1 MLRDYMTVLN
11 ILMQNETASFA
22 DIVGAGAIRLKTA
35 IEEKEEEE
43 LGGPMTPT
51 VAAQSASRA
60 AFDPNDIDF

>member
-1 MLRDYMTVLN
+1 MTVLN
-11 ILMQNETASFA
+11 ILMQNESASFA

-43 LGGPMTPT
+43 LGRPLTPI
-51 VAAQSASRA
+51 AAPPSASRA